1 MKGIFNTD
9 SESFSLMIARV
20 VLGAVILPHGLQK
33 TLGLFGGGGY
43 EATVGFFESM
53 GLPAIVGILIILA
66 ESAGAI
72 GLIVGFLG
80 RFCALG
86 IAAVMG
92 GAIYMVHLQHGFFMN
107 WFGNQQG
114 EGIEYHILAI
124 GLALVVLIGGSGKL
138 SIDSMFSET

>member
-1 MKGIFNTD
+1 MKGLFNTN

-20 VLGAVILPHGLQK
+20 FLGAVILPHGLQK

>member
-1 MKGIFNTD
+1 MKGIFNTN

-20 VLGAVILPHGLQK
+20 VLGVVILPHGLQK
-33 TLGLFGGGGY
+33 TLGLFGGNGY

-72 GLIVGFLG
+72 GLIVGFLS

-86 IAAVMG
+86 IAIVMG
-92 GAIYMVHLQHGFFMN
+92 GAIFMVHLQHGFFMN
-107 WFGNQQG
+107 WFGSNQG
-114 EGIEYHILAI
+114 EGVEYHILAI
-124 GLALVVLIGGSGKL
+124 GLALVVLIGGAGRM
-138 SIDSMFSET
+138 SIDSIFSDT